1 MGHIAYPL
9 PQSQNILRKRFSERI
24 KPLVPVAHGD
34 IHVVEEQLMFK
45 TIQLFN
51 YSSCFGIYILIPVF
65 LFFNQKFWRKIT
77 FDGSLKNE
85 KGC

>member
-45 TIQLFN
+45 TIELFKL
-51 YSSCFGIYILIPVF
+51 FWDIYFDPSVF
-65 LFFNQKFWRKIT
+65 FFKSKV
-77 FDGSLKNE
+77 LE
-85 KGC
+85 KDHV